1 MNFEIVKILN
11 AFNLPEKWDGLAI
24 DYFQTKE
31 FLIHTEKYNPCK
43 QRYYTLTHNGIL
55 KTGAIVYT
63 LKLDLFTYLPIS
75 SRVKMK
81 IAGVPCSVSSSG
93 FVGSGEFSPKL
104 IEHIK
109 NKEKGMLLILN
120 LDSNPLIENMVC
132 GRTLPT
138 VVITNRFQ
146 SWESYL
152 NSLKAN
158 YRRRVLNLSRSFSEI
173 TVEKVT
179 CDQFDGQMYKQYLD
193 VLKRSKGKLETLSLE
208 FFQNLLSNFN
218 LTAYYYQKNLIGWY
232 ISATFK
238 EKYYFF
244 LGGIDYKMNKQF
256 NTYFNILIGVLK
268 EGIEKKASII
278 DLGQTAEIPKLRM
291 GGKLV
296 EKLLLGHHSN
306 RLLRKFLKAG
316 KGLLEYS
323 ANFNKTHVFKE
334 TI

>member
-11 AFNLPEKWDGLAI
+11 ALNLPGKWDELAI

-43 QRYYTLTHNGIL
+43 QRYYTLAHNGIL

-63 LKLDLFTYLPIS
+63 LKLDLFTYLPVS
-75 SRVKMK
+75 SPVRMK

-93 FVGSGEFSPKL
+93 FVGSGEFFPKL

-109 NKEKGMLLILN
+109 NEEKGMLLILN

-138 VVITNRFQ
+138 VAITNRFQ
-146 SWESYL
+146 SWESYV

-158 YRRRVLNLSRSFSEI
+158 YRRRVLQLSRSFSEI
-173 TVEKVT
+173 TEKKAT

-208 FFQNLLSNFN
+208 FFQNLPSNFN

-256 NTYFNILIGVLK
+256 NTYFNILFGVLK

-291 GGKLV
+291 GGNLI
-296 EKLLLGHHSN
+296 EKVDAWTPFKRITTKIPKSRE
-306 RLLRKFLKAG
+306 RLSGILCYF
-316 KGLLEYS
+316 
-323 ANFNKTHVFKE
+323 
-334 TI
+334 